1 MTLSQEHH
9 VDELIAQARIN
20 PSEGLGA
27 LLEKH
32 RSYLSLLARVQIGR
46 RLQGKADSAD
56 LVQETFLEAHRHFPS
71 FHGRT
76 AAEFVQWLRQI
87 LAGRLAKLVRRYL
100 GTKGRDVRLEQELER
115 ELARSSDAI
124 GTALAAE
131 HSSPSQ
137 QAVRREHAVLLAQA
151 LERLP
156 KDYREVLILRHL
168 QECGFAEVARRMGRT
183 VESVK
188 KLWARALPRLREQLQ
203 EVL

>member
-1 MTLSQEHH
+1 MVRVEQNDSDQLLT
-9 VDELIAQARIN
+9 QARLN
-20 PSEGLGA
+20 PEAGLGP

-56 LVQETFLEAHRHFPS
+56 LVQETFLEAHRHFPL
-71 FHGRT
+71 FQGRT
-76 AAEFVQWLRQI
+76 AAEFVHWLRQI
-87 LAGRLAKLVRRYL
+87 LAARLAKLVRRYL
-100 GTKGRDVRLEQELER
+100 GTKGRDVRLEQELEQ
-115 ELARSSDAI
+115 ELARSSH
-124 GTALAAE
+124 ALGKAFVAGQ
-131 HSSPSQ
+131 STPSQ

-156 KDYREVLILRHL
+156 RDYREVLILRHL
-168 QECGFAEVARRMGRT
+168 EECAFGDVARRMGRT

-188 KLWARALPRLREQLQ
+188 KLWARALPRLREELE